1 MMVGT
6 SGAGKSSILL
16 RYTQNKFSSNI
27 FITTGI
33 DYLDKKVVHKN
44 KTIRL

>member
-1 MMVGT
+1 MMVGKW
-6 SGAGKSSILL
+6 GAGKSSILL
-16 RYTQNKFSSNI
+16 RYTQNKFSSNMI
-27 FITTGI
+27 STTGI